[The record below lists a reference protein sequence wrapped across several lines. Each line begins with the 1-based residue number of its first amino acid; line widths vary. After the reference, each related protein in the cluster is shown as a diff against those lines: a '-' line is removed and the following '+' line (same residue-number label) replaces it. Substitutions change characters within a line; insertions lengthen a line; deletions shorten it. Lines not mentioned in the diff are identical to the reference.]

1 MDVNNSATG
10 TSSRS
15 KLHLEAFDRQTCL
28 STLDGF
34 HDIISEFL
42 PISEGLDVYKSE
54 HRVQVFCA
62 VLSAAV
68 DEHHFQG
75 AKLKVFTWE
84 CQ

>member
-1 MDVNNSATG
+1 M
-10 TSSRS
+10 
-15 KLHLEAFDRQTCL
+15 KKPHLKMFDCQTCL

-54 HRVQVFCA
+54 YGIQVFCA

-68 DEHHFQG
+68 DEHHFRG
-75 AKLKVFTWE
+75 TKLKAFTWE